1 MNMSHAL
8 AAWLVSISTWPEPA
22 QWALKGCLLLTLGVL
37 VSLVLARLK
46 LSADVRHRAWA
57 CTLGSALVLPLL
69 AAVLPGWKPTWT
81 APPALDAF
89 VAATPATVVP
99 ATNDAALEFSAVARV
114 AAAAAPRTFEEST
127 AAPASTPIAVPA
139 PLNWSRL
146 LLNVWLAGAAFALVP
161 VVGGMLSLARLG
173 RRSRP
178 TSSPKALAAFERA
191 SRDLGVQRRVRLW
204 TSDERSMPMTWGW
217 LRPVVLLPTDA
228 NSWTEER
235 LHAVLCHELA
245 HVERRDPLVRLIAQ
259 AARATYWYFPL
270 AHLALKRLERDQE
283 FACDDRALLAG
294 QRPVEYAKHLLAVAS
309 ARPAPRWAPSAALAM
324 ARTSRLEQRLQALF
338 DPQQSRE
345 PGARR
350 GRLAAFLVTALGCMT
365 LATVHPQLM
374 QAEQPIAQKEETP
387 EHVDF
392 DQLRARLLERYIS
405 KPDERKLLGG
415 AIQGMLQALDDPHS
429 SYLPPADWSDLQ
441 AHVQGNLA
449 GVGAELRADQGK
461 VFIHKLL
468 PGSAAEKAGIAAG
481 DQLVS
486 VDGNAVAAGDGRGGE
501 LGAVARAVR
510 GEAGTP
516 VVLRIAR
523 PGESERDITVV
534 RAALSLARTAF
545 HGFARQPNG
554 DWQYWIDPEQKIAFV
569 SIREFTP
576 GTAAEVRTTLT
587 KLKQEGLLGLLIDLR
602 HCPGGLPDEA
612 LDIARLFVKQG
623 DVLTTFR
630 TRGEETKVFK
640 ADGDGPLVGLP
651 LVVLIDQ
658 GTASAA
664 ELLAGA
670 LSEQAGAALVGTQT
684 YGKGSI
690 QELASLGEGLGG
702 VRLTIGEYRL
712 PSGREVQ
719 RQPGKADWGV
729 NPAEGN
735 YVPLDSDQLAKMSTR
750 FMEETDPPK
759 GETRT
764 RANLERDSA
773 DPQLLAGLQ
782 AMDGRLRDGKF
793 PAVGKPLPTSESLA
807 SQRREELDDRREKLL
822 QQLKQ
827 LNEELSQLDK

>member
-1 MNMSHAL
+1 MSHAL

-22 QWALKGCLLLTLGVL
+22 QWALKGCLLLTLGVA

-57 CTLGSALVLPLL
+57 CTLGSALVLPVL
-69 AAVLPGWKPTWT
+69 AAALPGWTPTWT

-89 VAATPATVVP
+89 VAARPAI
-99 ATNDAALEFSAVARV
+99 V
-114 AAAAAPRTFEEST
+114 AAATNEAVAELPAIATVAAVTAPQTFEES
-127 AAPASTPIAVPA
+127 AAVPASTPVAVPV

-146 LLNVWLAGAAFALVP
+146 LLNVWLVGAAVALVP
-161 VVGGMLSLARLG
+161 VIGGMLSLARLG
-173 RRSRP
+173 RRARS
-178 TSSPKALAAFERA
+178 TSSPKALAAFEHA
-191 SRDLGVQRRVRLW
+191 SRDLGVRRRVRLW

-217 LRPVVLLPTDA
+217 LRPVVLLPADA

-283 FACDDRALLAG
+283 FACDDRAVLAG

-324 ARTSRLEQRLQALF
+324 ARPSRLEQRLRALF
-338 DPQQSRE
+338 DSQQSRE
-345 PGARR
+345 LGARR

-374 QAEQPIAQKEETP
+374 QAEQPTAKQEATP
-387 EHVDF
+387 EQVDF

-429 SYLPPADWSDLQ
+429 SYLPPADWSELQ

-449 GVGAELRADQGK
+449 GVGVAIKSDQGK
-461 VFIHKLL
+461 VFIDQML
-468 PGSAAEKAGIAAG
+468 PGSAAEKAGVAAG
-481 DQLVS
+481 DQLIS
-486 VDGNAVAAGDGRGGE
+486 VDGKAVDAGNIRAVAQ
-501 LGAVARAVR
+501 AVR
-510 GEAGTP
+510 GEAGSA
-516 VVLRIAR
+516 VVLRIIR
-523 PGESERDITVV
+523 PGQAERDLTVV
-534 RAALSLARTAF
+534 RAALALARNAVQ
-545 HGFARQPNG
+545 GFARQPNG
-554 DWQYWIDPEQKIAFV
+554 DWQYWIDPEHKIAFV

-587 KLKQEGLLGLLIDLR
+587 KLKEEGLHGLLLDLR

-612 LDIARLFVKQG
+612 LDVARLFVKEG
-623 DVLTTFR
+623 DVLTTVR

-640 ADGDGPLVGLP
+640 ADGDGVLRGLP

-670 LSEQAGAALVGTQT
+670 LDEKAGAALVGTRT

-702 VRLTIGEYRL
+702 VRLTVGEYRL
-712 PSGREVQ
+712 PSGRAVQ
-719 RQPGKADWGV
+719 RTDDSPNWGID
-729 NPAEGN
+729 PTFYN
-735 YVPLDSDQLAKMSTR
+735 YVPIEPAQMAAVQEAILR
-750 FMEETDPPK
+750 
-759 GETRT
+759 G
-764 RANLERDSA
+764 RAAAASPADGS
-773 DPQLLAGLQ
+773 DPQLAAGLKALQ
-782 AMDGRLRDGKF
+782 TRLKSGHF
-793 PAVGKPLPTSESLA
+793 AAVGKPVPEIQTSSAERLKA
-807 SQRREELDDRREKLL
+807 VEARRTELLSQI
-822 QQLKQ
+822 KQ
-827 LNEELSQLDK
+827 LNDELEKLQAAK